1 MSDPR
6 RLRGL
11 AAESLV
17 AAWLAECG
25 WTLLARNWRA
35 PEGELDLVC
44 RDPLGTLVGVEVKC
58 RTSERA
64 GSPLESVDRRR
75 IGRLRR
81 ALARY
86 ASTSQGD
93 HRAGLRIDLVTVTP
107 GRDHGWRLGRL
118 GGIDAW

>member
-6 RLRGL
+6 RLRGR
-11 AAESLV
+11 AAERSV
-17 AAWLAECG
+17 AAWLTESG
-25 WTLLARNWRA
+25 WAVLAQNWRA
-35 PEGELDLVC
+35 PEGELDLIC
-44 RDPLGTLVGVEVKC
+44 RDPLGILVGVEVKC

-64 GSPLESVDRRR
+64 GSALESVDPRR

-86 ASTSQGD
+86 ASTSHGD
-93 HRAGLRIDLVTVTP
+93 PRAGLRIDLVSVTP
-107 GRDHGWRLGRL
+107 GTDHDWVLRRF

>member
-6 RLRGL
+6 RLRGQT
-11 AAESLV
+11 AERLV
-17 AAWLAECG
+17 AAWLTESG
-25 WTLLARNWRA
+25 WTILAQNWRT

-64 GSPLESVDRRR
+64 GSALESVDRRR

-93 HRAGLRIDLVTVTP
+93 PGAGLRIDLVSVTP
-107 GRDHGWRLGRL
+107 GSDHDWRLQRF
-118 GGIDAW
+118 GGVAAW